1 MLYGTV
7 CWATKKQ
14 RIHKISIANMRI
26 LRWISEKTRKDWIRN
41 EEIRLKIQ
49 VTPLD

>member
-7 CWATKKQ
+7 YWATKKQ
-14 RIHKISIANMRI
+14 CIHKISIAKMRI
-26 LRWISEKTRKDWIRN
+26 LRWISEKTRKDWIQN
-41 EEIRLKIQ
+41 EETRLKIQ